1 MREEQHAIN
10 TTLKSAY
17 VKQNPPKPFTYGKKA
32 DRRATSSLH
41 SRASLDNY
49 Y

>member
-17 VKQNPPKPFTYGKKA
+17 VKQNQAFYIWEK
-32 DRRATSSLH
+32 
-41 SRASLDNY
+41 SRSPRYEFLALKGESG
-49 Y
+49 